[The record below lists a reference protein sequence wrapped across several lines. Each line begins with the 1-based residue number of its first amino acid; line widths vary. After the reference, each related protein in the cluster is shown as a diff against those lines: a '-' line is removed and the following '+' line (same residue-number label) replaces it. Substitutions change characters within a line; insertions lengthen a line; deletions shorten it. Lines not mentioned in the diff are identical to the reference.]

1 MERTIVYKADNF
13 INGMEVSSGYF
24 LTFHQAQASLNFQN
38 ETDHADGDYGM
49 ITEFDVA
56 TEDIGQGG
64 IDDTETMALLL
75 DRAEEPNYYYF
86 I

>member
-13 INGMEVSSGYF
+13 INGREITAGFF
-24 LTFHQAQASLNFQN
+24 LTFAQAKQALEYKN

-49 ITEFDVA
+49 ITVFDV
-56 TEDIGQGG
+56 
-64 IDDTETMALLL
+64 DTEELSAGGADDSKKMQVLL
-75 DRAEEPNYYYF
+75 DKHEEPKYSYF

>member
-13 INGMEVSSGYF
+13 INGREITASFF
-24 LTFHQAQASLNFQN
+24 LTFAQAKQALDYKN

-49 ITEFDVA
+49 ITEFD
-56 TEDIGQGG
+56 TDTNELSDGG
-64 IDDTETMALLL
+64 VDDSKKMQALL
-75 DRAEEPNYYYF
+75 DKHEEPKYSYF